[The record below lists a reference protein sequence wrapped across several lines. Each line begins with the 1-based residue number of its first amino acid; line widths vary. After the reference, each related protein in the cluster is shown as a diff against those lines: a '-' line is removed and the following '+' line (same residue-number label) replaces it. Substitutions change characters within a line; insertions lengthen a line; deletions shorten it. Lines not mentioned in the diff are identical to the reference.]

1 MPAQTAPELPK
12 RHTPRHGR
20 AAPRMG
26 SAAPFIVDRSTVE
39 ALPTPIHR
47 AIAEKL
53 IAEGAWVV
61 TDTEKNEVV

>member
-1 MPAQTAPELPK
+1 
-12 RHTPRHGR
+12 
-20 AAPRMG
+20 MG